1 MNKDRQKVV
10 ISEQAS
16 FTELLENQEG
26 VILNLE
32 NLYYYTLNS
41 SAVFLWK
48 TLRSQAAPTAKTLSQ
63 HLVSAFSIS
72 PAQAEADTQA
82 FLSELSEY
90 SLISYSPL
98 SAQDKLSDVAQASV
112 GTLPAY
118 EAPQFKL
125 SSSLLQVTL
134 SGSSTISPAIGGS

>member
-1 MNKDRQKVV
+1 MNTDGQKVV
-10 ISEQAS
+10 TSEQAS

-48 TLRSQAAPTAKTLSQ
+48 QLRSQAAHTAETLSQ
-63 HLVSAFSIS
+63 HLASAFSIS
-72 PAQAEADTQA
+72 PARAEADTRT
-82 FLSELSEY
+82 FLSELCGY
-90 SLISYSPL
+90 DLISYSPV
-98 SAQDKLSDVAQASV
+98 SAQDKLPGLAASSV